1 MPELEPIGTGP
12 AEARATPPATA
23 RAPSP
28 STSTA
33 LSASA
38 SAQPGDAT
46 DPAEV
51 ACSHC
56 GLPVPAVLID
66 VESPTQ
72 FCCGGCRQVYALLHE
87 CGLERYYAYRDA
99 AEAPPQRALTSG
111 RDYGELDTD
120 DFRAL
125 YCRPGPEGTLRIE
138 LYLEGVHCSACVWL
152 VEKLPAL
159 LPGVRET
166 TLDFVRRVVRIT
178 WEPAEISL
186 SRIARRLAA
195 FGYPP
200 HPYRGS
206 GDMERQRQEERA
218 LLMRVGVAGAV
229 AGNVMLM
236 ALALYS
242 GLFDGMSPQFRAFFR
257 WGSLLIS
264 APAVLWAGSIFFKG
278 ALASLRTRT
287 PHMDLPVSIGIL
299 AGFTWGAL
307 GTLLGKGEIY
317 FDSVTM
323 LIFALLVGRWIQH
336 RQQRSAFEAAELL
349 NTLTPSTAHLREG
362 DAVRDVPA
370 ASVAAEALVEVRTGE
385 TIPVDGVVVEGS
397 SSLDTAVLSGEP
409 LPVDVEP
416 GALVHAGSTNLTGL
430 LLVRCLRSGEA
441 TRMGQLMKSVE
452 EAARR
457 RAPIVRLADRVAGYL
472 VIVAIVLAALTL
484 FGWSFVS
491 LERAVDNTVALLV
504 VACPCGL
511 GLATP
516 LVVSA
521 ALARAARRGLLIKGG
536 DALEKIATPGTFV
549 FDKTGTLTE
558 GRVRLVEYAGD
569 PSVQVAVAALEAR
582 SVHPVARAFVAAF
595 EREMEGTEAP
605 LVEDAREELGGGM
618 WGRVAGRELWVG
630 NERSTRERGVVI
642 PAWAEEVL
650 AGWLERGLSPALI
663 AREGT
668 VVALAAFGD
677 PLREDAAE
685 SLRALRALG
694 HRLVLLSG
702 DHPRA
707 VSHAVAQLDRAALGV
722 AADEGAGEPGEGPD
736 GTSAEGSE
744 PSLFDE
750 VLGGQTPEQK
760 LAYVEAAVARGPV
773 FMVGD
778 GVNDAAALSAASVGV
793 AVHGGAEASLLAAD
807 VFARRDGV
815 EPVVELAQGA
825 QRTIRVLR
833 RGLGMSLLYNVV
845 GLSLAVSGVI
855 SPLLAAIIMPASSL
869 TVVSNAYRSR
879 TFGARS

>member
-1 MPELEPIGTGP
+1 MMTETELGRSGP
-12 AEARATPPATA
+12 ASSPSSVSS
-23 RAPSP
+23 APSAAP
-28 STSTA
+28 STRSTA
-33 LSASA
+33 PFLAS
-38 SAQPGDAT
+38 SPGVAE
-46 DPAEV
+46 PADV

-56 GLPVPAVLID
+56 GLPVPEALID
-66 VESPTQ
+66 VEASTQ

-87 CGLERYYAYRDA
+87 CGLEHYYTYRDA
-99 AEAPPQRALTSG
+99 ADAPPQRALTSG
-111 RDYGELDTD
+111 RDYGEFDTD

-125 YCRPGPEGTLRIE
+125 YCRPGPEGTLQIE

-152 VEKLPAL
+152 VEKLPTL

-166 TLDFVRRVVRIT
+166 TLDFVRRVVRVT

-186 SRIARRLAA
+186 GRIAQRLAA

-206 GDMERQRQEERA
+206 GDMERQRLEERA

-299 AGFTWGAL
+299 AGFLWGAL

-362 DAVRDVPA
+362 DVVRDVPA
-370 ASVAAEALVEVRTGE
+370 ASVAEGAWVEVRTGE

-472 VIVAIVLAALTL
+472 VIVAIVLAAITL

-536 DALEKIATPGTFV
+536 DALERLATPGTFV

-569 PSVQVAVAALEAR
+569 ASVQAAVVALEAR
-582 SVHPVARAFVAAF
+582 SMHPVARAFVAAF
-595 EREMEGTEAP
+595 EGDREGASETASADGP
-605 LVEDAREELGGGM
+605 VVEDAREVLGGGM

-630 NERSTRERGVVI
+630 NERSTRERGVVV
-642 PAWAEEVL
+642 PPWAEEVL
-650 AGWLERGLSPALI
+650 GGWLERGLSPALI
-663 AREGT
+663 AQDGA

-685 SLRALRALG
+685 SLLALRALG

-707 VSHAVAQLDRAALGV
+707 VSHAVAQLDRAAVG
-722 AADEGAGEPGEGPD
+722 AAAAES
-736 GTSAEGSE
+736 SAR
-744 PSLFDE
+744 PLFDE
-750 VLGGQTPEQK
+750 VLGGQSPEQK
-760 LAYVEAAVARGPV
+760 LAYVEAAAARGPV

-778 GVNDAAALSAASVGV
+778 GVNDAAALSAASVGI

-807 VFARRDGV
+807 IFARRDGV
-815 EPVVELAQGA
+815 DPVVELAQGA

-833 RGLGMSLLYNVV
+833 RGLGVSLVYNFV

>member
-1 MPELEPIGTGP
+1 M
-12 AEARATPPATA
+12 
-23 RAPSP
+23 
-28 STSTA
+28 
-33 LSASA
+33 
-38 SAQPGDAT
+38 
-46 DPAEV
+46 

-56 GLPVPAVLID
+56 GLPVPEALID
-66 VESPTQ
+66 VEASTQ

-87 CGLERYYAYRDA
+87 CGLEHYYTYRDA
-99 AEAPPQRALTSG
+99 ADAPPQRALTSG
-111 RDYGELDTD
+111 RDYGEFDTD

-125 YCRPGPEGTLRIE
+125 YCRPGPEGTLQIE

-152 VEKLPAL
+152 VEKLPTL

-166 TLDFVRRVVRIT
+166 TLDFVRRVVRVT

-186 SRIARRLAA
+186 GRIAQRLAA

-206 GDMERQRQEERA
+206 GDMERQRLEERA

-299 AGFTWGAL
+299 AGFLWGAL

-362 DAVRDVPA
+362 DVVRDVPA
-370 ASVAAEALVEVRTGE
+370 ASVAEGAWVEVRTGE

-472 VIVAIVLAALTL
+472 VIVAIVLAAITL

-536 DALEKIATPGTFV
+536 DALERLATPGTFV

-558 GRVRLVEYAGD
+558 GRGRVVEYAGD
-569 PSVQVAVAALEAR
+569 ASVQAAVVALEAR
-582 SVHPVARAFVAAF
+582 SMHPVARAFVAAF
-595 EREMEGTEAP
+595 EGDREGASETASADGP
-605 LVEDAREELGGGM
+605 VVEDAREVLGGGM

-630 NERSTRERGVVI
+630 NERSTRERGVVV
-642 PAWAEEVL
+642 PPWAEEVL
-650 AGWLERGLSPALI
+650 GGWLERGLSPALI
-663 AREGT
+663 AQDGA

-685 SLRALRALG
+685 SLLALRALG

-707 VSHAVAQLDRAALGV
+707 VSHAVAQLDRAAVG
-722 AADEGAGEPGEGPD
+722 AAAAES
-736 GTSAEGSE
+736 SAR
-744 PSLFDE
+744 PLFDE
-750 VLGGQTPEQK
+750 VLGGQSPEQK
-760 LAYVEAAVARGPV
+760 LAYVEAAAARGPV

-778 GVNDAAALSAASVGV
+778 GVNDAAALSAASVGI

-807 VFARRDGV
+807 IFARRDGV
-815 EPVVELAQGA
+815 DPVVELAQGA

-833 RGLGMSLLYNVV
+833 RGLGVSLVYNFV